1 MIHPTIRIAAAIIR
15 DANVNL
21 LLVRKRGTSAFMQPG
36 GKIEIDELPVN
47 ALARELREELD
58 IGIADDTA
66 VHIGRFRAP
75 ATNEPGSMVEAELF
89 EVTMSGEPVP
99 AAEIE
104 EMIWLHPNRIGAVE
118 LAPLTRD
125 AVIPRYRRSSEASTE
140 RC

>member
-1 MIHPTIRIAAAIIR
+1 MIHPTISIAAAIIR
-15 DANVNL
+15 DANGNL

-66 VHIGRFRAP
+66 VHIGRFRVP